1 MKSCQFFKIYKRFDK
16 EREKLFIQQLMR
28 KEKLK
33 KVGLCFITGR
43 FIKLF
48 KMIINLFFFYFASS
62 FAAQFSLFDIRM
74 TQEMAKGETGKNK
87 WLGMV
92 NCNIYFKTNFNY
104 LAMNI
109 TEKIFFTDKMCIFDI

>member
-33 KVGLCFITGR
+33 NFGLCFITGR

-48 KMIINLFFFYFASS
+48 KMIINLFFFISQAHS
-62 FAAQFSLFDIRM
+62 QH
-74 TQEMAKGETGKNK
+74 
-87 WLGMV
+87 
-92 NCNIYFKTNFNY
+92 NFHF
-104 LAMNI
+104 LI
-109 TEKIFFTDKMCIFDI
+109 SG